1 MPSKQGVARSIRAG
15 RVSDVFLSYFMRVF
29 KLIIITVLILSI
41 VIYLGIY
48 GFVWAKGNA
57 ILSSK
62 LEELIGRKV
71 SIGSLYIIPLY
82 SVCISDLRIEGLLSV
97 DKIRIEPSIA
107 GLLAGKLGLNKLFLS
122 NPVFNLVRID
132 EKTFNISQIIDS
144 IKSKR
149 SGSEKKSSVNF
160 FVKEAIVEEGEIEFY
175 DETVDLYFAIT
186 PLDMSVITSLKDFKT
201 RINLEAQVLSSNKK
215 EVGDISAAGWM
226 NILKKDMDAIFYLD
240 NLEVVYFSPYF
251 KKIFKNIKSGKLF
264 FSADMVSRSNDLTVD
279 CHLETRGLKFSD
291 EESIISDTQED
302 KFALFG
308 NISGIVLD
316 TLIGPRGGGIFDFSI
331 RTKFDRPRL
340 EGLQLKGNIF
350 QAPIANI
357 FKRGPEEGIDTIKKI
372 GKDFE
377 AIGKEF
383 KEQFKDIGD
392 IFKKQIEDVGSLE
405 PQEATVDPAASE

>member
-1 MPSKQGVARSIRAG
+1 
-15 RVSDVFLSYFMRVF
+15 MRVF
-29 KLIIITVLILSI
+29 KLIIITILILSI
-41 VIYLGIY
+41 IIYLGIF
-48 GFVWAKGNA
+48 GFVWTKGKV

-71 SIGSLYIIPLY
+71 SIGSLYIIPPY
-82 SVCISDLRIEGLLSV
+82 SVCISDLRIERLLTV
-97 DKIRIEPSIA
+97 DKIRIEPSIT
-107 GLLAGKLGLNKLFLS
+107 GLLAGKPGLNKLFLS
-122 NPVFNLVRID
+122 NPVFSLVRID
-132 EKTFNISQIIDS
+132 KKTLNISQIIDS

-149 SGSEKKSSVNF
+149 AGTKRSGTNF

-175 DETVDLYFAIT
+175 DETVDLYFGIT
-186 PLDMSVITSLKDFKT
+186 PLSMSVITSLKDFKT
-201 RINLEAQVLSSNKK
+201 RINLAAQLVSSNKK

-240 NLEVVYFSPYF
+240 DLEVVYFSPYF
-251 KKIFKNIKSGKLF
+251 KKIFKNIKSGRLF
-264 FSADMVSRSNDLTVD
+264 FTADMVSQNNDLTVD

-291 EESIISDTQED
+291 EESIISDTQENE
-302 KFALFG
+302 FALVD
-308 NISGIVLD
+308 NISGIVFD

-331 RTKFDRPRL
+331 HTKFDRPRL

-350 QAPIANI
+350 QAPIANL
-357 FKRGPEEGIDTIKKI
+357 FKRGSEEGIDTIKKI

-392 IFKKQIEDVGSLE
+392 MFKKQTEDVGSLE
-405 PQEATVDPAASE
+405 PQEAIIDPAASE